1 MTRENLVANSFKL
14 SHTTTVKM
22 GCGMS
27 AEEKEQRKLND
38 EIDMGIRKEKM
49 ALAKEV
55 KMLLLGLLL

>member
-1 MTRENLVANSFKL
+1 
-14 SHTTTVKM
+14 M

-38 EIDMGIRKEKM
+38 EIDSGIKKEKM

-55 KMLLLGLLL
+55 KMLLLG